1 MLGMSV
7 AAVAIVGAVVVPAV
21 DWPWSSPRSDGDLP
35 WCGSVT
41 IGVGS
46 GSGEV
51 PADREA
57 CWFGS
62 EADRRGAELEVLRT
76 TTEGA
81 PVRVYYRNHPGEPG
95 LQVMEDS
102 TDDPYGSGG
111 WTVSSCPD
119 ATAVD
124 SLGVCEVA

>member
-1 MLGMSV
+1 MTV
-7 AAVAIVGAVVVPAV
+7 AGFAIAGAVVVPTV
-21 DWPWSSPRSDGDLP
+21 DWPWSSPRVDGELP

-41 IGVGS
+41 VGIGS
-46 GSGEV
+46 GLGEV

-57 CWFGS
+57 CLFDP
-62 EADRRGAELEVLRT
+62 EAQRSGAELEVVRS

-81 PVRVYYRNHPGEPG
+81 PVRVYYRSLPGEQG

-111 WTVSSCPD
+111 WTVVSCPD
-119 ATAVD
+119 ATAID
-124 SLGVCEVA
+124 SLGSCATS